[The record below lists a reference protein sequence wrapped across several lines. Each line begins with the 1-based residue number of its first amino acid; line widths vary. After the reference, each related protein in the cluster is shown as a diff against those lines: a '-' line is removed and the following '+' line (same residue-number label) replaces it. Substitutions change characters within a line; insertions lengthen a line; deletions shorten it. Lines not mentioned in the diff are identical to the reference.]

1 MRRVSGPRTLLR
13 RGRPEPEHA
22 TRDDAELDAAPP
34 AEPEAEPDPEPIP
47 EPMPEPVPE
56 PQPVRVLQ
64 PVPDPE
70 PLPDLELEEADEPE
84 EPEPAAAASVVPIG
98 VGREPRRWNLWEL
111 ERLSRE
117 DTGGDAAGDEERT
130 FLLIYLRDFAEPD
143 GLLPVDFDGLV
154 RESFG
159 ALVGV
164 R

>member
-1 MRRVSGPRTLLR
+1 VRRVSGPRTLLR
-13 RGRPEPEHA
+13 RGRPEPEDA
-22 TRDDAELDAAPP
+22 SRDDAEPDAAPP
-34 AEPEAEPDPEPIP
+34 AEPHAEPDPD
-47 EPMPEPVPE
+47 PEPVLE
-56 PQPVRVLQ
+56 PVPDPKPVRVLQ

-111 ERLSRE
+111 ERLTRE
-117 DTGGDAAGDEERT
+117 GGGGDAAGDEERT
-130 FLLIYLRDFAEPD
+130 YLLIYLRDFAEPG

-154 RESFG
+154 RDSFG